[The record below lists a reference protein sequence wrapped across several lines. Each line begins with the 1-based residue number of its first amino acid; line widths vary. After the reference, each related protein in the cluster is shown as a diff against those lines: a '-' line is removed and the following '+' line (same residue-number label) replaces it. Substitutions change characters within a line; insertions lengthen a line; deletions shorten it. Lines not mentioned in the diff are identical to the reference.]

1 MPPERSYWHY
11 AMGGLIFVAFVG
23 FVETYLGWTNLLQP
37 WRELSLL
44 TVLGAGAVVF
54 VSYAVRALRLYDY
67 FRVEMAGAYGL
78 CLRLFLQHNMLNN
91 LLPMRSGE
99 LSFPWLMSRY
109 FSIQPIRSLPTLL
122 WFRLLDLHTLI
133 AIALTVTLFKS
144 LDFFLGAG
152 LLLWASVPYL
162 GYRLSGRL
170 QRIIAKRT
178 RGRLWRLVLR
188 LLESLPQS
196 PRDFWASWLWTVLN
210 WLVKLA
216 AFAWVLLFFIDI
228 SLAAACLGVIAGD
241 LTSVL
246 PIHGVAGVGTYEA
259 GVVGGLLP
267 FGVDTG
273 QALPAAINLH
283 LFLLGVAVL
292 GGLLSILLPRRP
304 KKSA

>member
-1 MPPERSYWHY
+1 
-11 AMGGLIFVAFVG
+11 VVFVG
-23 FVETYLGWTNLLQP
+23 FVETYLGWAKLLRP
-37 WRELSLL
+37 WRELSPLM
-44 TVLGAGAVVF
+44 VLGAGAVVF

-67 FRVEMAGAYGL
+67 FRTDMSGAYGL

-109 FSIQPIRSLPTLL
+109 FSVQPIRSLPALL
-122 WFRLLDLHTLI
+122 WFRLLDLHTLL
-133 AIALTVTLFKS
+133 AIALTVTLFNS
-144 LDFFLGAG
+144 RDLVLGGG
-152 LLLWASVPYL
+152 LLLWVSMPYL

-170 QRIIAKRT
+170 QRVIARRT
-178 RGRLWRLVLR
+178 RSRLWRLALR

-216 AFAWVLLFFIDI
+216 AFSWVLLFFIDTG
-228 SLAAACLGVIAGD
+228 LAAASLGVIAGD

-267 FGVDTG
+267 FGVDADE
-273 QALPAAINLH
+273 ALSAAINLH
-283 LFLLGVAVL
+283 LFLLGSAVL
-292 GGLLSILLPRRP
+292 GGLLSILLPRLSRR
-304 KKSA
+304 SSDETLNSGGT